1 MVTSKKVGRK
11 LVARKSKTFLFLS
24 KYVALP
30 ILLLEGRQLENAGF
44 SPGDRVQIEFL
55 NNQIVIRKEVANA

>member
-11 LVARKSKTFLFLS
+11 LVARKSKTFFLLS
-24 KYVALP
+24 QYVALP
-30 ILLLEGRQLENAGF
+30 ALLLEGRQLENAGF
-44 SPGDRVQIEFL
+44 HPGDRVQIEFL